1 MEKIE
6 WHIKNQN
13 AKYKFSENLSK
24 ETSIN
29 ISKEIF
35 DFLGA
40 KQSGDIITVTLRKKD
55 FLLAFSKLI
64 SNLPLY
70 YYRNGSQKADFN
82 SEFFDTN
89 YT

>member
-40 KQSGDIITVTLRKKD
+40 KQNGDVITVIQIFHYIIIEMPLK
-55 FLLAFSKLI
+55 KLI
-64 SNLPLY
+64 LHLIFLKQIIMKS
-70 YYRNGSQKADFN
+70 
-82 SEFFDTN
+82 
-89 YT
+89 